1 MMDVDRFWQVV
12 EASRLQAGSD
22 TEARVE
28 SLGIVLSG
36 LSAAELKSFQRHYD
50 EQIRRSYRW
59 DLWGA
64 AFVMNGGCSDDGFR
78 YFRDWLISEGRETFE
93 KALANPESLA
103 DLDRVELAELES
115 YGYVALE
122 LYGEKASGELDRD
135 FSAEGAEPT
144 GQPWKEEDVDRLFP
158 RLAAKYSG

>member
-1 MMDVDRFWQVV
+1 MDVDRFWQVV
-12 EASRLQAGSD
+12 EASRLQAGLD
-22 TEARVE
+22 TDARVE
-28 SLGIVLSG
+28 SLRIVLSG
-36 LSAAELKSFQRHYD
+36 LPAAELESFQRHYD

-122 LYGEKASGELDRD
+122 LYGKKASGGLDRD
-135 FSAEGAEPT
+135 LSTEGAEPT

>member
-1 MMDVDRFWQVV
+1 MVDVDRFWQIVD
-12 EASRLQAGSD
+12 ASRLRAGSD
-22 TEARVE
+22 ADARVE
-28 SLGIVLSG
+28 ALRIALSSLP
-36 LSAAELKSFQRHYD
+36 AAELESFQRHYD
-50 EQIRRSYRW
+50 EHIQRSYRW

-78 YFRDWLISEGRETFE
+78 YFRDWLISEGRKTFE

-122 LYGEKASGELDRD
+122 LYEEKALSELERD
-135 FSAEGAEPT
+135 FSTEGAEPA
-144 GQPWKEEDVDRLFP
+144 GEPWTEQDVDRLFP